1 MKRANGLSFHNVMA
15 LREKN
20 VEIVTRVKQF
30 SQLIKDLS
38 IKSGTEQEALVRF
51 KSGTKPRGSPSA
63 IEQWVTNLGK
73 RDGIESTSTK
83 PTEAKP

>member
-30 SQLIKDLS
+30 SQLYKGLVHKIWDRARSLS
-38 IKSGTEQEALVRF
+38 QIQKWHQTERKSVCYRAMGD
-51 KSGTKPRGSPSA
+51 KPRKTR
-63 IEQWVTNLGK
+63 WY
-73 RDGIESTSTK
+73 
-83 PTEAKP
+83 